1 MRLVLAAGAAAVAVA
16 VLAAGIYFLASPA
29 ASPAGSLSQNAS
41 VPRPTQAAPTPAP
54 GLEQRSTIREFL
66 PARQVPALREDD
78 VSLDPSTGSQ
88 AEPDPP
94 LNAPADGRTTDF
106 AQAAA
111 SGADS
116 TSVAAAAS
124 IAVDAAVAPPTAEPT
139 PPAPEPTPDAPPV
152 EVERLSMS
160 TGGKM
165 RAPDLVPQTAGNG
178 SDDQVQFTPEK
189 TELKYPN
196 LGSHLNQ
203 LVTIVEAGL
212 ITPEKAA
219 EGTSIHQEESV
230 AVTIRLSGNV
240 YDVVQFLENNGGDP
254 RNVGEDYIE
263 AYVPVTLLGP
273 LSEQPGVL
281 RVREIIPPEGS

>member
-16 VLAAGIYFLASPA
+16 VLAAGIYFL

-94 LNAPADGRTTDF
+94 LNTSAAGRTTDF
-106 AQAAA
+106 AQTAA

-178 SDDQVQFTPEK
+178 SDDQVMLIPGK
-189 TELKYPN
+189 TALKYPN
-196 LGSHLNQ
+196 LSPHLNQ
-203 LVTIVEAGL
+203 LVASVEDGQA
-212 ITPEKAA
+212 TAEKAA
-219 EGTSIHQEESV
+219 EGAAIHQEESV

-240 YDVVQFLENNGGDP
+240 DDVAQFLKNNGGDP
-254 RNVGEDYIE
+254 RNVGGDYIE

-273 LSEQPGVL
+273 VSELSGVI
-281 RVREIIPPEGS
+281 RVREIIPPQAS